1 MTRDSAE
8 QLDAPA
14 PNKPSP
20 LELAA
25 EYVRQKYPGVPQV
38 GVVLGSGLGEW
49 ALRLE
54 ESAALEYS
62 SIPHMPVPSVAGHPG
77 QLWLGRLGGVKV
89 ACLRGRVHAYEGHAT
104 ERVVF
109 GVRLLAALGCR
120 AVLLT
125 NAAGGIRRDLQPGS
139 LMLLT
144 DHLNLSGQNPLVG
157 WAPAGHPAFIDMTHA
172 YDPGLA
178 GAARAAAIRLGLP
191 LGDGV
196 YAALLGPS
204 YETPAEIRM
213 LEKLGADA
221 VGMSTALEVI
231 ALRER
236 NVAVGAISCIT
247 NVAAGLSPAVL
258 SHDDVQAT
266 AARARQHFEA
276 LLDAWVVEAAAASRA
291 VASH

>member
-8 QLDAPA
+8 QLGAPD
-14 PNKPSP
+14 PGILSS
-20 LELAA
+20 LEQAA
-25 EYVRQKYPGVPQV
+25 AYVRQKYPIPPTI
-38 GVVLGSGLGEW
+38 GVVLGSGLGAW

-54 ESAALEYS
+54 QSTSLQYS
-62 SIPHMPVPSVAGHPG
+62 EIPHMPVPSVAGHSG
-77 QLWLGRLGGVKV
+77 QLWLGRLAGVNV
-89 ACLRGRVHAYEGHAT
+89 ACLQGRVHAYEGHPT

-109 GVRLLAALGCR
+109 GVRLLAELGCR

-125 NAAGGIRRDLQPGS
+125 NAAGGIRADLSPGS
-139 LMLLT
+139 LMLVT
-144 DHLNLSGQNPLVG
+144 DHLNLTGQNSLVG
-157 WAPAGHPAFIDMTHA
+157 WAPSGHPPFIDMTHA

-178 GAARAAAIRLGLP
+178 GAARVAAVRLGLA

-213 LEKLGADA
+213 LQKLGADA

-247 NVAAGLSPAVL
+247 NVAAGLSPAKL

-276 LLDAWVVEAAAASRA
+276 LLDAWVIGAAA
-291 VASH
+291 VP